1 MSFLYDLIIQ
11 PLVVVIDA
19 IFSLAYG
26 MLENTVASLFALSIV
41 VNLLVLPLYRKADQL
56 QKEQHEKSLKMKKWT
71 DHIRKTFHGDERFMM
86 LSEYYKIEGYSPLS
100 TFKEAVPLLLQV
112 PFFLAAYRYISNL
125 SFLEYSSF
133 GPVKSLL
140 FPDRL
145 ISVAGITINVLPIIM
160 TLINM
165 LSGYFY
171 TKGMQLRQKI
181 QTYGLAIVFLVL
193 LYNSPSGL
201 VFYWIMNNLFSLFK
215 NLIDTKLRKYSKH
228 ITVILSFIVI
238 VVIITE
244 MALLNVDRDAD
255 VLAVEIT
262 LAYVIVNLIIT
273 AMQLSQDKPVRL
285 VERLRSLLP
294 EDDRKTMI
302 AKTILPELCLVMLYG
317 FFIPSSVVASS
328 PLEFLDNSNGSF
340 RTNLLIYSAVVY
352 AGLFL
357 IWTTV
362 MILSRDG
369 KKRQFMIY
377 GLWAVLGISLFNQFL
392 APVKTGALY
401 SDMTFD
407 TLLYFNVPSV
417 ILNIILSLIAAAV
430 IVIIPLK
437 TRKIYKPFA
446 VVVCAVL
453 LALFAVNIINVN
465 KELKQ
470 SVREVSNQN
479 ITEYPITL
487 SRTGKNVVVIMLD
500 RAIGSY
506 VPYIFDEKPEFKE
519 SFRGFVHYPNTV
531 SYGAKTNYGSPG
543 LFGGYEYTPY
553 EMNKRSNELLRDKH
567 NEALKV
573 MPVMFMNEGYRVTV
587 CDPPYANYQEIPDLS
602 IYDEYPE
609 IKAYNLTGRYT
620 RKLNADII
628 GDVEYKQKH
637 NFLIYGLFRGVP
649 HFMKNAVYN
658 DGRYLSAGVG
668 AHLGYSS
675 TMLNN
680 YSTLWNLPNITAITE
695 TDEGCF
701 LMMKNET
708 PHNPTL
714 LNPPDYPVNGVPY
727 DYDLKYKN
735 KVHDGRV
742 MKIENGIQWGHYC
755 INLVSYREVAE
766 WLDFLKEQGVYDNT
780 RIILVADHGYP
791 LRQFQDLIHPTGLD
805 IESLNPLLMVKD
817 FNSNAEFSSDNTFMT
832 NADVATLATSGVI
845 KDPTNPFTG
854 VPIDDRIKKS
864 GPVIVTDSNNWV
876 VSSNNG
882 TRFDL
887 ADGKWWLVHDS
898 IFDMNNWTVMDKE
911 K

>member
-19 IFSLAYG
+19 IFSLAFG
-26 MLENTVASLFALSIV
+26 VLENTVASLFVLSIV

-86 LSEYYKIEGYSPLS
+86 LSEYYRIEGYSPFS

-112 PFFLAAYRYISNL
+112 PFFIAAYRYISNL
-125 SFLEYSSF
+125 PYLKYSSF
-133 GPVKSLL
+133 GPIKSLL

-181 QTYGLAIVFLVL
+181 QTYGLAVVFLVL

-215 NLIDTKLRKYSKH
+215 NLIDTKLNKYSKH

-244 MALLNVDRDAD
+244 VALLNVDKDTD
-255 VLAVEIT
+255 ILAVEIT
-262 LAYVIVNLIIT
+262 LACVIINLIIT

-294 EDDRKTMI
+294 EDDRNTMI
-302 AKTILPELCLVMLYG
+302 AKTILPELCLVMLFG

-328 PLEFLDNSNGSF
+328 PLEFLNNSNGSF
-340 RTNLLIYSAVVY
+340 RTDLLVYSAAVY

-369 KKRQFMIY
+369 MKRQFLIY

-392 APVKTGALY
+392 APVNTGALY

-407 TLLYFNVPSV
+407 TILQFNVLPV

-430 IVIIPLK
+430 IVITPLK

-470 SVREVSNQN
+470 SVTKVSDQN

-487 SRTGKNVVVIMLD
+487 SKTGRNVVVIMLD

-506 VPYIFDEKPEFKE
+506 VPYIFDEKPELKE

-573 MPVMFMNEGYRVTV
+573 MPVMFLNEGYRVTV
-587 CDPPYANYQEIPDLS
+587 CDPPYANYQDIPDLS

-620 RKLNADII
+620 QKMNADII
-628 GDVEYKQKH
+628 GDVEYKQKQ
-637 NFLIYGLFRGVP
+637 NFLIYALFRSVP

-658 DGRYLSAGVG
+658 EGRYLSAGVG
-668 AHLGYSS
+668 AHLGYSFA
-675 TMLNN
+675 MLDS

-695 TDEGCF
+695 SDEGCF
-701 LMMKNET
+701 LMMQNET

-714 LNPPDYPVNGVPY
+714 LNPPDYPVNGQPY

-755 INLVSYREVAE
+755 INLVSYREVAK

-780 RIILVADHGYP
+780 RIILVADHGYY
-791 LRQFQDLIHPTGLD
+791 LSQFPDLIHPSGLD
-805 IESLNPLLMVKD
+805 IESLNPLLMFKD
-817 FNSNAEFSSDNTFMT
+817 FNSNAEFSSDNTFMK
-832 NADVATLATSGVI
+832 NADVATMATSGVI

-864 GPVIVTDSNNWV
+864 GPVIVANSYNWK
-876 VSSNNG
+876 VSTNNG
-882 TRFDL
+882 TKFDL
-887 ADGKWWLVHDS
+887 RGGKWWLVHDS
-898 IFDMNNWTVMDKE
+898 IFDMNNWTIMDKE
-911 K
+911 